1 MARVFA
7 LADLHLSLSG
17 QKPMHVFGELWR
29 DHADKMAQAWD
40 GLVAQEDTVLLAGDL
55 SWGRNVE
62 ESAPDLE
69 WIGRRPGKKI
79 LLRGNH
85 DSWWSSLGKVRRIL
99 PDGCEPLHNQSFDLG
114 DRILVGARGWLAPD
128 DPIATPNDAKIFR
141 RELERLKLSIR
152 HADETFGRERPR
164 VAVLHYPPWLE
175 GREPTDVVREMK
187 RGGVSVAIYGHL
199 HGEDHA
205 LAVRGE
211 RDGIR
216 YEFVAA
222 DAVDFTPVQ
231 IDLLRNAAAT
241 EN

>member
-7 LADLHLSLSG
+7 LADLHLSLTG

-29 DHADKMAQAWD
+29 GHAERMAESWD
-40 GLVAQEDTVLLAGDL
+40 RLVTSADTVLLAGDL
-55 SWGRNVE
+55 SWGRTAE

-69 WIGRRPGKKI
+69 WIGERPGRKI

-85 DSWWSSLGKVRRIL
+85 DSWWSSLTKVRRLL
-99 PDGCEPLHNQSFDLG
+99 PPDCEPLHHQSFDLG

-128 DPIATPNDAKIFR
+128 DPYATPNDAKVFR

-152 HADETFGRERPR
+152 HADDTFGRALPR

-175 GREPTDVVREMK
+175 GREPTDVVRELK
-187 RGGVSVAIYGHL
+187 RGGVSVAVYGHL

-211 RDGIR
+211 RDGMR
-216 YEFVAA
+216 YYFVAA
-222 DAVDFTPVQ
+222 DAVEFTPVQ
-231 IDLLRNAAAT
+231 IDLPRNAAGM
-241 EN
+241 EG